1 MGLDLCCGS
10 VSIRVGSYS
19 SVHRVRNYLIQ
30 SIINYLKATSENKS
44 NNNLCDLVDISAKKE
59 LLELLDKVIVDDDI
73 NYDKLE
79 NVQMELSLINLNG
92 FTCFINHS
100 DCDGMID
107 STDADDFIKTLN
119 IVKDYMD
126 KSYYHEDDEFYLKE
140 IFEESSNTG
149 EDIWF
154 C

>member
-10 VSIRVGSYS
+10 VSVRVGSYS

-30 SIINYLKATSENKS
+30 SIINYLKATSENES
-44 NNNLCDLVDISAKKE
+44 NNNLYDLVNISAKKE
-59 LLELLDKVIVDDDI
+59 LLELLGKVIIDDEI
-73 NYDKLE
+73 NYDNLE
-79 NVQMELSLINLNG
+79 KIQMELSLINLNG

-100 DCDGMID
+100 DYDGMID
-107 STDADDFIKTLN
+107 SSDADDFIKTLD

-126 KSYYHEDDEFYLKE
+126 TSCYHEDNEFYLKE
-140 IFEESSNTG
+140 IFEESSKTG
-149 EDIWF
+149 ETIWF